1 MRQKALLAA
10 AAVATMAVALAA
22 CDGGSATA
30 PDTVLRPAGPAA
42 ESGVGQFGSG
52 GAAPPPPSDSIRP

>member
-10 AAVATMAVALAA
+10 AALAAALAA
-22 CDGGSATA
+22 CNGGTATA
-30 PDTVLRPAGPAA
+30 PDTVLHPTAPAT
-42 ESGVGQFGSG
+42 ESGVGLFGSG